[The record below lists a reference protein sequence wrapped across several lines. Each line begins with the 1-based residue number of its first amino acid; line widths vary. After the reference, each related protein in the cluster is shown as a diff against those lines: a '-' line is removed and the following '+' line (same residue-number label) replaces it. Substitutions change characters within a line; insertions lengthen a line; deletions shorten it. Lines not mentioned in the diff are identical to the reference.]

1 MTRKKE
7 RDIFLGIF
15 RGTLIRPKREGW
27 LWPGVGYDPRRQTAL
42 LELRWIERI
51 VKRCGM
57 ALDIPKI

>member
-1 MTRKKE
+1 MKDERKQTSQSGSDTK
-7 RDIFLGIF
+7 
-15 RGTLIRPKREGW
+15 LIRPKREGW